1 MGKRARRH
9 FTPEFK
15 AEAIKLA
22 REGRAAGRS
31 LESIAKDI
39 GVWPATLG
47 DWLRRA
53 KPSSEE
59 PVKDAPAATAREQ
72 ELLKEIRLLRME
84 RDILKKAAAFF
95 AKEST

>member
-1 MGKRARRH
+1 MAKRKRRQ

-15 AEAIKLA
+15 TEAVKLA
-22 REGRAAGRS
+22 REGRAQGKS
-31 LESIAKDI
+31 LEVIARDI
-39 GVWPATLG
+39 DVWPATLG
-47 DWLRRA
+47 EWVRRA
-53 KPSSEE
+53 DVGEGAGKE
-59 PVKDAPAATAREQ
+59 APAATTREQ

>member
-1 MGKRARRH
+1 MGKRVRRK

-15 AEAIKLA
+15 AEAVKLA
-22 REGRAAGRS
+22 REGTAAGKS
-31 LESIAKDI
+31 IETIAKDI

-47 DWLRRA
+47 DWLRRS
-53 KPSSEE
+53 KTTED

-72 ELLKEIRLLRME
+72 ELLKEIRVLRME